1 MSRNKTEKDCISY
14 CKWRLFALSS
24 PASRWRVWPT
34 HSFSCKCPFKGYLSN
49 FLPTTLLQSTS
60 PPAQRLPRVLL
71 YTRAFQLIHCSN
83 LTHFSLNYLFIYIY
97 LSSREGPAWVKL
109 KAARTRMELVRECMN
124 MREGWPLNLTKL
136 FKGQKIGSYL
146 LSWTLSRVFAT
157 RLCQNNIFLPELLMR
172 WSFGICSCRCA
183 SGRDSASL
191 SGNVAIKAFLTP
203 TEHTLQQLHEC
214 RWNLRPAQM
223 SKKKEKCQKS
233 LCWTFMQKYS

>member
-71 YTRAFQLIHCSN
+71 YTRTFQLIHCSN

-146 LSWTLSRVFAT
+146 LSCLGFLQPLSAKIIYFYRSFWWGDFSGSVRAGARLAET
-157 RLCQNNIFLPELLMR
+157 VRLCQEM
-172 WSFGICSCRCA
+172 
-183 SGRDSASL
+183 
-191 SGNVAIKAFLTP
+191 
-203 TEHTLQQLHEC
+203 
-214 RWNLRPAQM
+214 
-223 SKKKEKCQKS
+223 
-233 LCWTFMQKYS
+233 